1 MGLGSTVK
9 AYNSFA
15 PFILNS
21 EGKLIKNAKNSLTK
35 NFHLLTIDFP
45 CKTGFMVDPDIV
57 SSLSCVYLEE
67 VTIFRMGGGVEGGI
81 FISII

>member
-1 MGLGSTVK
+1 
-9 AYNSFA
+9 
-15 PFILNS
+15 
-21 EGKLIKNAKNSLTK
+21 
-35 NFHLLTIDFP
+35 
-45 CKTGFMVDPDIV
+45 MVDPDIV